1 MRTVRSGRMRAVD
14 AGGVSG
20 HVNFA
25 ALLQPGVGNGA
36 GERTTIKHSHLGR
49 KGDLTVELHY
59 GDFDTGHGKQ
69 AALYLFRAHY
79 DRGVYVPLSAMW
91 QYLER
96 EAMHKLVPPLA
107 AQLYT
112 VVTKFDQFRV
122 LDAIMDFLDDLRKSP
137 PDPALFADRSLQSF
151 IKSCEDEDLEFFVE
165 RGGKRIIG

>member
-1 MRTVRSGRMRAVD
+1 MRTVRTAGRRVVD
-14 AGGVSG
+14 AGGTSG

-36 GERTTIKHSHLGR
+36 GARTTIKHSHLGK
-49 KGDLTVELHY
+49 KGDLTIELHY
-59 GDFDTGHGKQ
+59 GDFDTGHGRE
-69 AALYLFRAHY
+69 AALYIFRAAY

-112 VVTKFDQFRV
+112 FVTKFDQFRV

-137 PDPALFADRSLQSF
+137 PDPELFKDKSLDAF
-151 IKSCEDEDLEFFVE
+151 LKSCEDEDLEFFAE
-165 RGGKRIIG
+165 RGGKRVIG